1 VEPTLLEVTDPT
13 SSYLVEEFFG
23 PIMAAYVYDDSDWE
37 AALKLVDTTGE
48 YALTGAVFATE
59 PTALQQV
66 DEALR
71 YSAGNY
77 YVNDKPTGATVGQQ
91 PFGGARASGTN
102 DKAGTVW
109 NSIRFTSPRAV
120 KNQRRPARTPG
131 LFALDQ
137 QP

>member
-1 VEPTLLEVTDPT
+1 
-13 SSYLVEEFFG
+13 
-23 PIMAAYVYDDSDWE
+23 
-37 AALKLVDTTGE
+37 
-48 YALTGAVFATE
+48 VFATD
-59 PTALQQV
+59 PTALQQA

-71 YSAGNY
+71 YSAANY
-77 YVNDKPTGATVGQQ
+77 YVNEKPTGATVGQQ
-91 PFGGARASGTN
+91 PFGGACASGTN

-120 KNQRRPARTPG
+120 KSQRRPDRTPG